1 MLLFKSESSILDY
14 AFTSISCSKFSKVA
28 YAFENRGIKKY
39 NHHVKGAAGMK
50 NKTIL
55 FLSPF
60 NHLSM
65 MAEGWAVKL
74 NEPSWKVISAACKN
88 ADHDALPVKAMKEV
102 NIDIESKTPH
112 SLKPQLMNEA
122 DIVVAIYDFQRD
134 SMPALLDKSDQKVLR
149 WNISNPVHYDHLTD
163 RWAAYQEVC
172 DELAIKIQELQKQLI

>member
-1 MLLFKSESSILDY
+1 
-14 AFTSISCSKFSKVA
+14 
-28 YAFENRGIKKY
+28 
-39 NHHVKGAAGMK
+39 MK

-65 MAEGWAVKL
+65 MAEGWAARL
-74 NEPSWKVISAACKN
+74 NEPSWNVISAACSR
-88 ADHDALPVKAMKEV
+88 ADYDALPVKAMKEV

-112 SLKPQLMNEA
+112 SLKPQLVNEA

-134 SMPALLDKSDQKVLR
+134 SLPALLNESEQKVLR
-149 WNISNPVHYDHLTD
+149 WNIFNPIHCDHLTD

-172 DELAIKIQELQKQLI
+172 DELAVKIQELKKQLI